1 MIEVKTVIKNGNK
14 QGFAIKIDGLGSD
27 IHKELVAAL
36 VAFLGRFPGH
46 EKAALEIICKDVMDH
61 LASGRNIE
69 IDATNLQKILK
80 DL

>member
-1 MIEVKTVIKNGNK
+1 MIEVKTFIKNSNK
-14 QGFAIKIDGLGSD
+14 QGFAIKMDGVGVD
-27 IHKELVAAL
+27 IHNELVAAL

-46 EKAALEIICKDVMDH
+46 EKAALGVICKDVMDH
-61 LASGRNIE
+61 LASGRNVE

>member
-14 QGFAIKIDGLGSD
+14 QGFAIKMDGQGFD

-36 VAFLGRFPGH
+36 VAFLCRFPGQ
-46 EKAALEIICKDVMDH
+46 EKVALKIINKDVMDQ
-61 LASGRNIE
+61 LASDRKVE

>member
-14 QGFAIKIDGLGSD
+14 QGYAIKMEGLGFD
-27 IHKELVAAL
+27 IHKELLAAL
-36 VAFLGRFPGH
+36 IAYVSRFPGH

-61 LASGRNIE
+61 VASGRNVE

>member
-14 QGFAIKIDGLGSD
+14 QGFAIKMDGLGFD

-36 VAFLGRFPGH
+36 VAFLVRFPGH
-46 EKAALEIICKDVMDH
+46 EKSALKIIEKDVMNQ
-61 LASGRNIE
+61 LASGRNVE

>member
-14 QGFAIKIDGLGSD
+14 QGFSIKMDGLGFD

-36 VAFLGRFPGH
+36 VAYLCRFPGR
-46 EKAALEIICKDVMDH
+46 EKAALELIKTDVMDQ
-61 LASGRNIE
+61 LASNTKVE
-69 IDATNLQKILK
+69 IDATNLQKILR

>member
-14 QGFAIKIDGLGSD
+14 QGFAIKMDGLGFD
-27 IHKELVAAL
+27 LHKELVAAL
-36 VAFLGRFPGH
+36 VAYVSHFPGR
-46 EKAALEIICKDVMDH
+46 EKAALEIVNKDVIDH
-61 LASGRNIE
+61 LASDRNVK

>member
-1 MIEVKTVIKNGNK
+1 MVEVKTVIKNGNK

-46 EKAALEIICKDVMDH
+46 EKAALGIICKDVMDH